1 MLSKPDKNG
10 VTQRQHYEQVEK
22 QLGRTPAALIG
33 PEFPELLSHLWEV
46 FVDLSNSRS
55 EKVPLTYSEIKA
67 YTDLTGTSL
76 SPKDVEVIK
85 RLDNTWLRIMSSE
98 Q

>member
-1 MLSKPDKNG
+1 M
-10 VTQRQHYEQVEK
+10 EK

-55 EKVPLTYSEIKA
+55 GKVPLTYSEIKA
-67 YTDLTGTSL
+67 YTELTDTRL
-76 SPKDVEVIK
+76 PARDVEVIK
-85 RLDNTWLRIMSSE
+85 KLDNTWLKVMNSE